1 MFFPNKMSS
10 ITIVI
15 SNMNGRKSN
24 LMVWTSDTISRGKE
38 LYGQGD
44 PQWKVDGEVLKN
56 DKKFSDYDIEDGDT
70 IISNDRSRGGI

>member
-1 MFFPNKMSS
+1 MTT

-24 LMVWTSDTISRGKE
+24 LIVFTSDTISRGKE

-44 PQWKVDGEVLKN
+44 PQWKLDGEVLKN
-56 DKKFSDYDIEDGDT
+56 DKRFSDYAIENEDI
-70 IISNDRSRGGI
+70 IISNDRSRGGRLKNYK

>member
-15 SNMNGRKSN
+15 SNMMGRKSN
-24 LMVWTSDTISRGKE
+24 LIVWTSDTISRGKE
-38 LYGQGD
+38 LYGQGN
-44 PQWKVDGEVLKN
+44 PQWKADGEVLKN
-56 DKKFSDYDIEDGDT
+56 EKKFSDYAIEDGDT

>member
-1 MFFPNKMSS
+1 MSS

-24 LMVWTSDTISRGKE
+24 LIVWTSDTISRGKE
-38 LYGQGD
+38 LYGLGD

>member
-1 MFFPNKMSS
+1 MSS

-24 LMVWTSDTISRGKE
+24 LIVWTSDTISRGKE

>member
-1 MFFPNKMSS
+1 MFFPNKMST

-56 DKKFSDYDIEDGDT
+56 DKRFSDYDIEDGDT